1 MRSPKTQRG
10 FGLQGMLIMGAVMGV
25 MALGFLWYYKD
36 SQATIQAQAQ
46 VMATQQVQI
55 AEHDEIIKQHKKDK
69 AMQFKITEQIANAFN
84 DSREEVDGLRNKF
97 DKVNA
102 ATKKK
107 RDIGKLASSRK
118 AKRIEK
124 IINNATNNVFRCY
137 EILSGDPLT
146 ADELAAT
153 KKSQANNECASIAN
167 PNYTAK

>member
-1 MRSPKTQRG
+1 MKRQSG
-10 FGLQGMLIMGAVMGV
+10 FAQIYIV
-25 MALGFLWYYKD
+25 MAVVGAMMAGGFYLYYKD

-55 AEHDEIIKQHKKDK
+55 AEHDKIIEQYKTDK
-69 AMQFKITEQIANAFN
+69 ELQARITEQMANAFN
-84 DSREEVDGLRNKF
+84 DSRQEVDDLRSKF
-97 DKVNA
+97 DKVNE
-102 ATKKK
+102 ATQKQ

-124 IINNATNNVFRCY
+124 IINNATKNVFRCY

-146 ADELAAT
+146 AEEIAAT
-153 KKSQANNECASIAN
+153 KKSQANNECPAIAN